1 MVTRARKPC
10 KPGHM
15 SLTDIPGI
23 LPCQGIEALI
33 AAGAVTTDTPWDAD
47 QVQPASL
54 DLRLGARAWRVRAS
68 FLPGARRVEERIAD
82 VAMHAIDLTP
92 GVVLEK
98 GCVYIAKL
106 QERLT
111 LPKGLIARANPK
123 SSTGRV
129 DVFVRLLTDRGDAF
143 DDVAEGYDG
152 PLYLEIAPQTFS
164 ILVRPGTRLNQLR
177 LKAGEPPKLETRSVG
192 VDLAGA
198 AGEIVGFR
206 GRRHA
211 GVVDLDRIDGHDP
224 RDFWEPLHAR
234 RGELL
239 LDPGEFYI
247 LASNEAVEIPVLQ
260 AAEMTPIDPS
270 VGEFR
275 VHYAGFFD
283 PGFGTDEAAGKGSKG
298 VLEVRTHDTPF
309 LLEHGQT
316 VARLV
321 YEPLTEKPSRLY
333 GQGGSHY
340 QRQGLKL
347 SKHFRVWA

>member
-1 MVTRARKPC
+1 MT
-10 KPGHM
+10 
-15 SLTDIPGI
+15 SFQIPAQAGI
-23 LPCQGIEALI
+23 IPFQGIETLI
-33 AAGAVTTDTPWDAD
+33 ATGAISSQTAFDSD

-54 DLRLGARAWRVRAS
+54 DLRLSDVAWRVRAS
-68 FLPGARRVEERIAD
+68 FLPGKRKVEDRIQD
-82 VAMHAIDLTP
+82 VAMHAIDLS
-92 GVVLEK
+92 GGYVLEK
-98 GCVYIAKL
+98 GCVYIARL
-106 QERLT
+106 QEHLS
-111 LPKGLIARANPK
+111 LPKGLNARANPK

-129 DVFVRLLTDRGDAF
+129 DVFVRLLTDKGQSF
-143 DDVAEGYDG
+143 DDVDEGYEG

-177 LKAGEPPKLETRSVG
+177 LKAGEPPRLETRSVG
-192 VDLAGA
+192 VDLQHGDN
-198 AGEIVGFR
+198 GIVGFR

-211 GVVDLDRIDGHDP
+211 GVINLDNIDGHDP
-224 RDFWEPLHAR
+224 RDFWEPVTLR
-234 RGELL
+234 DGDLL

-247 LASNEAVEIPVLQ
+247 LASSDDVEIPVDQ

-283 PGFGTDEAAGKGSKG
+283 PGFGTDEAHGAGSKG

-321 YEPLTEKPSRLY
+321 YEPLTMRPTRLY
-333 GQGGSHY
+333 GEGGSHY
-340 QRQGLKL
+340 QKQGLKL
-347 SKHFRVWA
+347 SKHFKEWK

>member
-1 MVTRARKPC
+1 
-10 KPGHM
+10 M
-15 SLTDIPGI
+15 SHFQAPRPGI
-23 LPCQGIEALI
+23 LPAQSIETLI
-33 AAGAVTTDTPWDAD
+33 ATGAITADTEFDHD

-54 DLRLGARAWRVRAS
+54 DLRLSDQAWRVRAS
-68 FLPGARRVEERIAD
+68 FLPGKRKVEERIAD
-82 VAMHAIDLTP
+82 VAMHAIEITDA

-98 GCVYIAKL
+98 GCVYIVRL
-106 QERLT
+106 QERLS
-111 LPKGLIARANPK
+111 LPQGLIARANPK

-129 DVFVRLLTDRGDAF
+129 DVFVRLLTDRGARF

-152 PLYLEIAPQTFS
+152 PLYMEVAPQTFS

-177 LKAGEPPKLETRSVG
+177 LKAGDPPKLETRSVG
-192 VDLAGA
+192 VDLQG
-198 AGEIVGFR
+198 GDIVGFR

-211 GVVDLDRIDGHDP
+211 GVVDLDHIDGHDP
-224 RDFWEPLHAR
+224 RDFWEPLTLR

-247 LASNEAVEIPVLQ
+247 LASSDDVEIPVDQ

-283 PGFGTDEAAGKGSKG
+283 PGFGTDEAHGAGSKG

-309 LLEHGQT
+309 LLEHGQI

-321 YEPLTEKPSRLY
+321 YEPLTERPSRLY
-333 GQGGSHY
+333 GESGSHY
-340 QRQGLKL
+340 QNQGLKL
-347 SKHFRVWA
+347 SKHFRVW

>member
-1 MVTRARKPC
+1 
-10 KPGHM
+10 M
-15 SLTDIPGI
+15 SETPVGI
-23 LPCQGIEALI
+23 LPCQAIETLI
-33 AAGAVTTDTPWDAD
+33 ATGAVESVSPFDAD

-54 DLRLGARAWRVRAS
+54 DLRLGDRAWRVRAS
-68 FLPGARRVEERIAD
+68 FLPGRRTVEERLAD
-82 VAMHAIDLTP
+82 VTMHAIDLTED

-98 GCVYIAKL
+98 GCVYIARL
-106 QERLT
+106 QERLS
-111 LPKGLIARANPK
+111 LPAGLTARANPK

-143 DDVAEGYDG
+143 DDVAAGYDG

-177 LKAGEPPKLETRSVG
+177 LKTGETRRLETRSVG
-192 VDLAGA
+192 VDLQS
-198 AGEIVGFR
+198 GENGVVGYR

-211 GVVDLDRIDGHDP
+211 GVVDMDHVDGHDP
-224 RDFWEPLHAR
+224 RDFWEPLTAR

-247 LASNEAVEIPVLQ
+247 LASREPVEIPVLQ

-283 PGFGTDEAAGKGSKG
+283 PGFGVDEAHGKGSRG

-309 LLEHGQT
+309 LLEHGQI

-321 YEPLTEKPSRLY
+321 YEPLTERPTRLY

-347 SKHFRVWA
+347 SKHFRVWG

>member
-1 MVTRARKPC
+1 
-10 KPGHM
+10 M
-15 SLTDIPGI
+15 SSFQAPRPGI
-23 LPCQGIEALI
+23 LPAQSIETLI
-33 AAGAVTTDTPWDAD
+33 ATGAITSDTEFDPD

-54 DLRLGARAWRVRAS
+54 DLRLSDQAWRVRAS
-68 FLPGARRVEERIAD
+68 FLPGRRKVEERIAD
-82 VAMHAIDLTP
+82 VAMHAIEITDA

-98 GCVYIAKL
+98 GCVYIVRL
-106 QERLT
+106 QERLK

-129 DVFVRLLTDRGDAF
+129 DVFVRLLTDQGASF

-152 PLYLEIAPQTFS
+152 PLYMEVAPQTFS

-177 LKAGEPPKLETRSVG
+177 LKAGDPPKLETRSVG
-192 VDLAGA
+192 VDLQG
-198 AGEIVGFR
+198 GDIVGFR

-211 GVVDLDRIDGHDP
+211 GVVDLDHIDGHDP
-224 RDFWEPLHAR
+224 RDFWEPLTLR

-247 LASNEAVEIPVLQ
+247 LASSDDVEIPVDQ

-283 PGFGTDEAAGKGSKG
+283 PGFGTDEAHGAGSKG

-309 LLEHGQT
+309 LLEHGQI

-321 YEPLTEKPSRLY
+321 YEPLTERPSRLY
-333 GQGGSHY
+333 GESGSHY
-340 QRQGLKL
+340 QNQFLNL
-347 SKHFRVWA
+347 SKHFRAW